1 MAKMTRFMA
10 PVLAVVACAL
20 TILGV
25 VLAATDSNPA
35 GLVKDPL
42 TLNGY
47 PPKTA
52 DLEVTLT
59 SGAGVRLTSNLEV
72 NFTSDR
78 AEADVSFPLV
88 VTSAEIDLRL
98 VKGHLYARAADQASG
113 PWLVTA
119 LTIPSLFGVSLE
131 MTRPDVDLISGFH
144 KSIVRSGYS
153 TIYTFFRRG
162 VALSKLFGSKS
173 STSTL
178 GSVHWSITVGS
189 QGELTASTLREKS
202 AKGVMTLAVTVL
214 SYNQPTQISVPLRAN
229 TEPLGGKGL
238 KELLRSEEFTSL
250 LFPKSLTSLSG
261 TSVS

>member
-10 PVLAVVACAL
+10 PVLAIVASAL

-25 VLAATDSNPA
+25 ILAATDSNPA
-35 GLVKDPL
+35 GLAKDPL

-59 SGAGVRLTSNLEV
+59 SGNGVGLTANVEV
-72 NFTSDR
+72 NFKTGR
-78 AEADVSFPLV
+78 AAADVSFPLV

-98 VKGHLYARAADQASG
+98 AQGHLYARAADQASG
-113 PWLVTA
+113 SWLTTP
-119 LTIPSLFGVSLE
+119 LTTPSLFGVSLE
-131 MTRPDVDLISGFH
+131 MTRPDVELITGFH
-144 KSIVRSGYS
+144 KSVVASGYS
-153 TIYTFFRRG
+153 TTYTFSRRG
-162 VALSKLFGSKS
+162 VPLSKLFASKS

-202 AKGVMTLAVTVL
+202 AKGIMTLAVTVL
-214 SYNQPTQISVPLRAN
+214 SYNQPTQISVPSRAN
-229 TEPLGGKGL
+229 TEPLAGKGL
-238 KELLRSEEFTSL
+238 KELLRNEEFTNL